1 MSWFTLAWILWALAF
16 CVIEGVALVNRQR
29 GDTLSEHMWAW
40 LGIRD
45 DFWHVHR
52 KNDAIIQETGGV
64 PKTPKWTLRLAR
76 TVFLSA
82 TLWLALHIT
91 TGGWV

>member
-1 MSWFTLAWILWALAF
+1 MNRFTLLWALWALAF
-16 CVIEGVALVNRQR
+16 CVIEGVALVNKSR
-29 GDTLSEHMWAW
+29 GDTLSEHLWAW

-45 DFWHVHR
+45 DYWHMHR
-52 KNDAIIQETGGV
+52 KNEIIIAETGV
-64 PKTPKWTLRLAR
+64 QPKTPKWTLRLAR

-82 TLWLALHIT
+82 TLWLALHIA